1 MSADIARL
9 VLTPAPPAI
18 VRVGMVLAAGRGARL
33 GALGRQRPKAL
44 MEVGG
49 VALLDQAL
57 QGLAAAGVERAVVN
71 AAHLKDQ
78 IVAHLN
84 RAAPPLP
91 VEVSLEDE
99 PLETGGGVKQAL
111 PLLGAAP
118 FFAVNADVWW
128 NDALANGLDALKSA
142 WRPAAM
148 DALLLML
155 PTMRAQGY
163 EGRGDFYMDGIG
175 ALVRRHE
182 TETSPFLFT
191 GAQLLTPGAF
201 AGLPDGAFSLNA
213 LYDRAAKAGRLF
225 GVTHGGGWMDVGT
238 PARLT
243 AARVAADPARQPL
256 LL

>member
-1 MSADIARL
+1 
-9 VLTPAPPAI
+9 
-18 VRVGMVLAAGRGARL
+18 
-33 GALGRQRPKAL
+33 

-118 FFAVNADVWW
+118 FFVVNADVWW
-128 NDALANGLDALKSA
+128 NDTLANGLDALKSA

-148 DALLLML
+148 DA
-155 PTMRAQGY
+155 
-163 EGRGDFYMDGIG
+163 IN
-175 ALVRRHE
+175 
-182 TETSPFLFT
+182 TETV
-191 GAQLLTPGAF
+191 
-201 AGLPDGAFSLNA
+201 
-213 LYDRAAKAGRLF
+213 R
-225 GVTHGGGWMDVGT
+225 
-238 PARLT
+238 
-243 AARVAADPARQPL
+243 
-256 LL
+256 